1 MLIPIGVQLL
11 TQLHDGRVQSQDPLF
26 MVLSLLLPDAFSLLA
41 EILLSLTAFRVLL
54 VRGLFEGHLISIQLC
69 FLVLIVV
76 LGFRELFFFLKTS
89 LLQSG
94 RFLSQSFKHLLDIFG
109 FLDRRFQF
117 ILPEFTHVFEGLAVV
132 LHFVLFRDV
141 EFLIQLVLRLLAL
154 EDPHQLQNVLFD
166 FKCILAS
173 FSPLTGIKF
182 IAIQRFHLLTHLLV
196 DLGETIFAV

>member
-26 MVLSLLLPDAFSLLA
+26 MVLSLLLPDAFGLLA

-54 VRGLFEGHLISIQLC
+54 VGALLKCHLISIQLC

-76 LGFRELFFFLKTS
+76 LGFRELLFFLKTS
-89 LLQSG
+89 LL
-94 RFLSQSFKHLLDIFG
+94 DIFG
-109 FLDRRFQF
+109 FLHRRFQF
-117 ILPEFTHVFEGLAVV
+117 ILPEFTHVFKGLAVV

-141 EFLIQLVLRLLAL
+141 EFLIQLVLRLFAL
-154 EDPHQLQNVLFD
+154 GDAHQLQNVLFD